1 MYIGGTVFEDTF
13 AAIYQTKLNI
23 QIIAHSN
30 WVKNGKMTEY
40 EKRVLGKK
48 NHTLMPKKDN

>member
-1 MYIGGTVFEDTF
+1 MHIGGTVFEDTF